1 MYTKLMYIMDSEIK
15 FSISTKFSSAKAT
28 LDFNLKKKK
37 TRFYPVSYDT
47 NFPLLKSALQ
57 NPYNLKLQMGSMIT
71 AQNIPIIL
79 IPWSKSRAKSQ

>member
-28 LDFNLKKKK
+28 LDFNCKKK
-37 TRFYPVSYDT
+37 TRFYPVSYNT

-57 NPYNLKLQMGSMIT
+57 NPYNLKLQMGSHDHCT
-71 AQNIPIIL
+71 EYSHYFNTVE
-79 IPWSKSRAKSQ
+79 